1 MKKILFTLAS
11 ALLTF
16 GFGFSQTTEIPDRNF
31 EQALIDLG
39 YDSGDPDGFVLTT
52 NINLITELNVSNK
65 SITDLTGIEGFT
77 DLTSLDCYSNE
88 LTSLDVSNNTA
99 LTSLY
104 CYGNQLTS
112 LDVSNNTALTILY
125 CYSNELTSL
134 DVSNNTALDW
144 LYCYGNKLTSLAV
157 SNNTA
162 LTSLICGSN
171 QLTSLDVSN
180 NTALTILYYYG
191 NKLTS
196 LDVSN
201 NTALTSL
208 SCYNNQLTSLDV
220 SNNTALTYLHCYNNQ
235 LTILD
240 VSNNTALT
248 NLSCSNNQLTSL
260 DVSNNTALTRL
271 YCANAL
277 TSLDVRNGN
286 NINFINFDSTSNP
299 NLTCIFV
306 DDVDW
311 SSENWTGFID
321 SASTFVANEAE
332 CSALSVVDYASYLDI
347 FIHPNPTENHLFVQG
362 HKNPI
367 SISIS
372 NLQGKKVLSK
382 INVDKIDVSEL
393 SNGVYF
399 IKISDGIN
407 SSTKK
412 FIKN

>member
-77 DLTSLDCYSNE
+77 DLTR
-88 LTSLDVSNNTA
+88 
-99 LTSLY
+99 
-104 CYGNQLTS
+104 
-112 LDVSNNTALTILY
+112 
-125 CYSNELTSL
+125 
-134 DVSNNTALDW
+134 
-144 LYCYGNKLTSLAV
+144 
-157 SNNTA
+157 
-162 LTSLICGSN
+162 
-171 QLTSLDVSN
+171 
-180 NTALTILYYYG
+180 
-191 NKLTS
+191 
-196 LDVSN
+196 
-201 NTALTSL
+201 L
-208 SCYNNQLTSLDV
+208 SCYNNQLTSLNV
-220 SNNTALTYLHCYNNQ
+220 SNNTALTGLYCFVNE
-235 LTILD
+235 
-240 VSNNTALT
+240 
-248 NLSCSNNQLTSL
+248 LTSL
-260 DVSNNTALTRL
+260 N
-271 YCANAL
+271 
-277 TSLDVRNGN
+277 VRNGN
-286 NINFINFDSTSNP
+286 NINFRNFDSSSNP

-311 SSENWTGFID
+311 SPENWTVFID

>member
-16 GFGFSQTTEIPDRNF
+16 GFGFSQTTEIPDLNF

-52 NINLITELNVSNK
+52 NINLISELNVIAK

-77 DLTSLDCYSNE
+77 DLTRLYCSGNQ
-88 LTSLDVSNNTA
+88 LTRLDVSNNTA
-99 LTSLY
+99 LTYLS
-104 CYGNQLTS
+104 CGNNQLTS
-112 LDVSNNTALTILY
+112 LDVSNNTALTNLY
-125 CYSNELTSL
+125 CST
-134 DVSNNTALDW
+134 
-144 LYCYGNKLTSLAV
+144 
-157 SNNTA
+157 
-162 LTSLICGSN
+162 N

-180 NTALTILYYYG
+180 NTALTNLFFYY
-191 NKLTS
+191 NQLTS

-201 NTALTSL
+201 NTALTNL
-208 SCYNNQLTSLDV
+208 SCGTNQLTSLDV
-220 SNNTALTYLHCYNNQ
+220 SNNTALTYLHCYGNQ
-235 LTILD
+235 LTSLDVSNNTALIKIGSYSNELTSLD

-248 NLSCSNNQLTSL
+248 DLSVVDNQLTSL
-260 DVSNNTALTRL
+260 DVSNNTALTSL
-271 YCANAL
+271 DCYYNEL

-286 NINFINFDSTSNP
+286 NINFTYFKSIYNP

-306 DDVDW
+306 DGVDW

-372 NLQGKKVLSK
+372 NLQCKKVLSK

>member
-77 DLTSLDCYSNE
+77 DLTSLD
-88 LTSLDVSNNTA
+88 
-99 LTSLY
+99 
-104 CYGNQLTS
+104 
-112 LDVSNNTALTILY
+112 

-299 NLTCIFV
+299 NLTCSFV
-306 DDVDW
+306 DDGDW

>member
-1 MKKILFTLAS
+1 MKKLLLLS

-16 GFGFSQTTEIPDRNF
+16 GFGFSQTTEIPDLNF

-77 DLTSLDCYSNE
+77 DLTRLSCYNNQ
-88 LTSLDVSNNTA
+88 LTSLNVSNNTALTYLGCGDNQLTILDVSNNTA
-99 LTSLY
+99 LTALH
-104 CYGNQLTS
+104 CFDNQLTS
-112 LDVSNNTALTILY
+112 LN
-125 CYSNELTSL
+125 
-134 DVSNNTALDW
+134 
-144 LYCYGNKLTSLAV
+144 
-157 SNNTA
+157 
-162 LTSLICGSN
+162 
-171 QLTSLDVSN
+171 
-180 NTALTILYYYG
+180 
-191 NKLTS
+191 
-196 LDVSN
+196 VSN

-208 SCYNNQLTSLDV
+208 SCG
-220 SNNTALTYLHCYNNQ
+220 NNQ

-248 NLSCSNNQLTSL
+248 SLQCGYNQLTIL
-260 DVSNNTALTRL
+260 DVSNNTALTGL
-271 YCANAL
+271 YCFVNEL
-277 TSLDVRNGN
+277 TSLNVRNGN
-286 NINFINFDSTSNP
+286 NINFRNFDSSSNP

>member
-16 GFGFSQTTEIPDRNF
+16 GFGFSQTTEIPDLNF

-77 DLTSLDCYSNE
+77 DLTRLSCYNNQ
-88 LTSLDVSNNTA
+88 LTSLNVSNNTALTYLGCGDNQLTILDVSNNTALTYLQCGNNQLTILDVSNNTALTYLGCGDNQLTSLNVSNNTALTSLSCFNNQLTILDVSNNTA
-99 LTSLY
+99 LTSL
-104 CYGNQLTS
+104 Q
-112 LDVSNNTALTILY
+112 
-125 CYSNELTSL
+125 
-134 DVSNNTALDW
+134 
-144 LYCYGNKLTSLAV
+144 
-157 SNNTA
+157 
-162 LTSLICGSN
+162 
-171 QLTSLDVSN
+171 
-180 NTALTILYYYG
+180 
-191 NKLTS
+191 
-196 LDVSN
+196 
-201 NTALTSL
+201 
-208 SCYNNQLTSLDV
+208 
-220 SNNTALTYLHCYNNQ
+220 CYNNQ

-248 NLSCSNNQLTSL
+248 GLYCFVNELTSL
-260 DVSNNTALTRL
+260 N
-271 YCANAL
+271 
-277 TSLDVRNGN
+277 VRNGN
-286 NINFINFDSTSNP
+286 NINFRNFDSSSNP

-311 SSENWTGFID
+311 SPENWTVFID

>member
-16 GFGFSQTTEIPDRNF
+16 GFGFSQTTEIPDLNF

-52 NINLITELNVSNK
+52 NINLITELNVNNK

-77 DLTSLDCYSNE
+77 DLTRLSCYNNQ
-88 LTSLDVSNNTA
+88 LTSLNVSNNTALTYLGCGDNQLTILDVSNNTA
-99 LTSLY
+99 LTALH
-104 CYGNQLTS
+104 CFDNQLTS
-112 LDVSNNTALTILY
+112 LN
-125 CYSNELTSL
+125 
-134 DVSNNTALDW
+134 
-144 LYCYGNKLTSLAV
+144 
-157 SNNTA
+157 
-162 LTSLICGSN
+162 
-171 QLTSLDVSN
+171 
-180 NTALTILYYYG
+180 
-191 NKLTS
+191 
-196 LDVSN
+196 VSN

-208 SCYNNQLTSLDV
+208 SCG
-220 SNNTALTYLHCYNNQ
+220 NNQ

-248 NLSCSNNQLTSL
+248 GLYCFVNELTSL
-260 DVSNNTALTRL
+260 N
-271 YCANAL
+271 
-277 TSLDVRNGN
+277 VRNGN
-286 NINFINFDSTSNP
+286 NINFRNFDSSSNP

-311 SSENWTGFID
+311 SPENWTVFID

-382 INVDKIDVSEL
+382 INVDKIDVSSL
-393 SNGVYF
+393 SKGAYF
-399 IKISDGIN
+399 IKVSDGIN

>member
-16 GFGFSQTTEIPDRNF
+16 GFGFSQTTEIPDLNF

-52 NINLITELNVSNK
+52 NINLITELNVNNK

-77 DLTSLDCYSNE
+77 DLTR
-88 LTSLDVSNNTA
+88 
-99 LTSLY
+99 
-104 CYGNQLTS
+104 
-112 LDVSNNTALTILY
+112 
-125 CYSNELTSL
+125 
-134 DVSNNTALDW
+134 
-144 LYCYGNKLTSLAV
+144 
-157 SNNTA
+157 
-162 LTSLICGSN
+162 
-171 QLTSLDVSN
+171 
-180 NTALTILYYYG
+180 
-191 NKLTS
+191 
-196 LDVSN
+196 
-201 NTALTSL
+201 L
-208 SCYNNQLTSLDV
+208 SCYNNQLTSLNV
-220 SNNTALTYLHCYNNQ
+220 SNNTALTYLGCGDNQ

-248 NLSCSNNQLTSL
+248 ALHCFDNQLTSLNVSNNTALTSLQCGYNQLTIL
-260 DVSNNTALTRL
+260 DVSNNTALTGL
-271 YCANAL
+271 YCFVNEL
-277 TSLDVRNGN
+277 TSLNVRNGN
-286 NINFINFDSTSNP
+286 NINFRNFDSSSNP

-311 SSENWTGFID
+311 SPENWTVFID

>member
-16 GFGFSQTTEIPDRNF
+16 GFGFSQTTEIPDLNF

-52 NINLITELNVSNK
+52 NINLISELNVIAK

-77 DLTSLDCYSNE
+77 DLTRLYCSGNQLTRLDVSNNTALTYLHCYGNQLTSLDVSNNTALIKIGSYSNE

-99 LTSLY
+99 LTDLSVVD
-104 CYGNQLTS
+104 NQLTS
-112 LDVSNNTALTILY
+112 LDVSNNTALT
-125 CYSNELTSL
+125 SL
-134 DVSNNTALDW
+134 D
-144 LYCYGNKLTSLAV
+144 CY
-157 SNNTA
+157 
-162 LTSLICGSN
+162 
-171 QLTSLDVSN
+171 
-180 NTALTILYYYG
+180 
-191 NKLTS
+191 
-196 LDVSN
+196 
-201 NTALTSL
+201 
-208 SCYNNQLTSLDV
+208 YNE
-220 SNNTALTYLHCYNNQ
+220 
-235 LTILD
+235 
-240 VSNNTALT
+240 
-248 NLSCSNNQLTSL
+248 
-260 DVSNNTALTRL
+260 
-271 YCANAL
+271 L

-286 NINFINFDSTSNP
+286 NINFTYFKSIYNP

-306 DDVDW
+306 DGVDW